1 MYSPTILVVDDSPFA
16 AKALVRVLE
25 LRGLRARAA
34 TTMDEAMH
42 VCAEAR
48 PAVLVADTG
57 MPHLD
62 VVELCRRVRNA
73 ARGQRLSVLLISTQ
87 REEQVSE
94 VLVTVAP
101 DAFMEKRE
109 GAAAVA
115 ARVEDLCT
123 AVGKPSPFRA
133 GVPVG
138 RA

>member
-1 MYSPTILVVDDSPFA
+1 MFSPTILVVDDSPFA

-42 VCAEAR
+42 ACADAR
-48 PAVLVADTG
+48 PNVLVADVG
-57 MPHLD
+57 MPNLD
-62 VVELCRRVRNA
+62 VVELCRRVRNTV
-73 ARGQRLSVLLISTQ
+73 RGQRMSVLLISAQ
-87 REEQVSE
+87 PADQNQD
-94 VLVTVAP
+94 VLGTVAP

-115 ARVEDLCT
+115 ACVEDLCT
-123 AVGKPSPFRA
+123 AATPAQRA
-133 GVPVG
+133 GLPTVG